1 MNRCKHKKAKR
12 IDARFQVFWCPT
24 CGAIKT
30 PSAVTSGRY
39 QWMSPQFAR
48 DHFKKKEEPC
58 LEQQPSA

>member
-1 MNRCKHKKAKR
+1 MNRCKHKKAKL

-39 QWMSPQFAR
+39 QWKAPQFAK
-48 DHFKKKEEPC
+48 DHFKK
-58 LEQQPSA
+58 